1 MYFGVQETA
10 EYLLVKYET
19 FDKAIKYASNNKYI
33 NKNKERYGF
42 WCDVLDTLRLNKIK
56 EITKKLKD
64 GDSQNL

>member
-33 NKNKERYGF
+33 NKNKERYEF

>member
-33 NKNKERYGF
+33 NKNKERYVF

-64 GDSQNL
+64 GDSQNV